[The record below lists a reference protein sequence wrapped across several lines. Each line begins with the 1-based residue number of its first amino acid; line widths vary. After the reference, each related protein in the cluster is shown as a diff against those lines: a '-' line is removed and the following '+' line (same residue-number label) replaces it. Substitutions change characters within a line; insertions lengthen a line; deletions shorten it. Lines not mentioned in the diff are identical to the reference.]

1 MSGAAARP
9 TRPAP
14 AHEPP
19 PRRTPALWALLTA
32 ALLAAF
38 NLRTAVTSVGPL
50 LDELQGDLAL
60 SSTVA
65 GVLTTLPVISFAL
78 LGALVPRL
86 AHAMGEQRLL
96 AVGLGLMAGGLALR
110 ALVTSGVLFLLLSV
124 VALVGGAM
132 GNVLLPGLVK
142 RHFASRVGP
151 VTAAYTTSMA
161 IGAAVAAAATVPL
174 AAIGGQ
180 VDWRV
185 GLGAWAVP
193 AAVAAAVWLV
203 LPGDGKTAASD
214 TERPVLR
221 LRGSSTAWAVALFFG
236 VQAMQAYIAFGWF
249 ALYFREQAGVSAA
262 RAGFL
267 LAVLASLSIPMS
279 ALMPWLAGRLTSQRP
294 LVLAVAALYLVAY
307 TGMALAPGAAAVL
320 WAVLV
325 GAGAGA
331 FPLALTL
338 IGLRARSADGT
349 RALSAFAQS
358 VGYSV
363 AAAGP
368 LLVGVLNDATGGW
381 GWSFGL
387 LYLAV
392 AVMTIAGWLAG
403 SPRFVEDDVVA

>member
-1 MSGAAARP
+1 VSGAAARP

-14 AHEPP
+14 AQVAAT
-19 PRRTPALWALLTA
+19 RRAPALWALLTA

-96 AVGLGLMAGGLALR
+96 AVGLVLMAGGLALR

-142 RHFASRVGP
+142 RHFAHRVGP
-151 VTAAYTTSMA
+151 MTAAYTTSMA

-193 AAVAAAVWLV
+193 AAAAAVAWLL

-214 TERPVLR
+214 AERPVLR
-221 LRGSSTAWAVALFFG
+221 LRGSQHRVGRRLVLRS
-236 VQAMQAYIAFGWF
+236 
-249 ALYFREQAGVSAA
+249 AGH
-262 RAGFL
+262 AGLHL
-267 LAVLASLSIPMS
+267 LRLVRAVLP
-279 ALMPWLAGRLTSQRP
+279 
-294 LVLAVAALYLVAY
+294 
-307 TGMALAPGAAAVL
+307 
-320 WAVLV
+320 
-325 GAGAGA
+325 
-331 FPLALTL
+331 
-338 IGLRARSADGT
+338 
-349 RALSAFAQS
+349 
-358 VGYSV
+358 
-363 AAAGP
+363 
-368 LLVGVLNDATGGW
+368 
-381 GWSFGL
+381 
-387 LYLAV
+387 
-392 AVMTIAGWLAG
+392 
-403 SPRFVEDDVVA
+403 